1 LNSQKIKKNGRDD
14 CIASL
19 NRGASRIL
27 VLDGE
32 VFICDG
38 APLYVLWNG
47 YRKQSIT
54 SVGTSRVV
62 TELAS
67 SRPNP
72 AFEDVSNDL
81 IFGRLFGADEH
92 SEALQFAME
101 NNITLELDVKI
112 ETLLPELLRQNPI
125 EVQLEAVL
133 QKLLRLL
140 FIKRDGTEAGTDEV
154 LFELRRLQEV
164 VDTDCSTFV
173 RGVAL
178 KRFLDWTD
186 PGPLQWKKKFR
197 VERLFVRDAI
207 DRIDVECRRRG
218 EMSPFVKP
226 SFNEVD
232 EIALAHLR

>member
-1 LNSQKIKKNGRDD
+1 MPSQHTVGRFLAALANGEHAAVGLLDQGSVTSSRPASSIEELNSQKIKKNGRDD

-47 YRKQSIT
+47 YRKQSVT

-125 EVQLEAVL
+125 DVQLEAVL
-133 QKLLRLL
+133 QNVLRLL
-140 FIKRDGTEAGTDEV
+140 FIKREGTEAGTDEV
-154 LFELRRLQEV
+154 LFELRRLQ
-164 VDTDCSTFV
+164 
-173 RGVAL
+173 
-178 KRFLDWTD
+178 
-186 PGPLQWKKKFR
+186 
-197 VERLFVRDAI
+197 
-207 DRIDVECRRRG
+207 
-218 EMSPFVKP
+218 
-226 SFNEVD
+226 
-232 EIALAHLR
+232 